1 MNASSCWCSLWCT
14 TCCIDKSYVYTFSV
28 LKYILLCK
36 TCCIDKS
43 LQVHIFCC
51 KGLLGLVVQVVK
63 IMYPYVWGPKFES
76 PSQYCFI
83 KKLEQFLK
91 FMASNFISLELG
103 LLWLVFLPV
112 DLFKVLCHSMH
123 ACFVIWYAS
132 NWCASIEQMAW
143 YHLGRC
149 DSVGS

>member
-1 MNASSCWCSLWCT
+1 MNAFSCWCSLWCT
-14 TCCIDKSYVYTFSV
+14 TCCIDKSLRVHVFCFKV
-28 LKYILLCK
+28 HFIVQDI
-36 TCCIDKS
+36 IDKS

-76 PSQYCFI
+76 PSQFCFI

-132 NWCASIEQMAW
+132 NWCSSIKQIAW
-143 YHLGRC
+143 YPLGRC